1 MKPRTTKTLLVSFA
15 LAVMS
20 VVALTAVSR
29 AAAAPAPVLIPLP
42 WPPLLVDY
50 VSVVG
55 TETLTA
61 DGVVVYSVLNGDS
74 FILVNV
80 GVADGEVFQRL
91 GSVDTIKVHSPQM
104 QVDREGPLGIIF
116 EPDSDVVLKKRPGQP
131 DVARDFSLIGY
142 LAR

>member
-1 MKPRTTKTLLVSFA
+1 MKPGTTKTLLVSLMLATVSIVA
-15 LAVMS
+15 LA
-20 VVALTAVSR
+20 AVSR
-29 AAAAPAPVLIPLP
+29 AAASPTPVLIPLP
-42 WPPLLVDY
+42 WPPLVVDY

-55 TETLTA
+55 TETLTS

-80 GVADGEVFQRL
+80 GVADGEIFQRL
-91 GSVDTIKVHSPQM
+91 GGVDTIKVHSPQM
-104 QVDREGPLGIIF
+104 QTDREGPLGIIF

-131 DVARDFSLIGY
+131 DVPRDFSLIGY